1 MRESSPESRVALA
14 FNCEYPQ
21 HSTGAFATPSFT
33 QRTLKM
39 WDGWERGHR
48 GRLTTEVA
56 HGDADTYFRHARRVK
71 KRVVA
76 LLASGDPYM
85 KLWEMQNALLAAM
98 QIGSAHNTSLWLT
111 AGISTAELAVLAAHE
126 GDYAADAAAVLFAAF
141 CSERLELGFLSPMK
155 LEWHSAAQHVA
166 GDMNVSCGARRSTP
180 SPTRI

>member
-1 MRESSPESRVALA
+1 
-14 FNCEYPQ
+14 
-21 HSTGAFATPSFT
+21 
-33 QRTLKM
+33 M

-98 QIGSAHNTSLWLT
+98 QIGSPLALRFTLALLSAQEHENISYVFRVDASLT
-111 AGISTAELAVLAAHE
+111 ESFRKQRIDEL
-126 GDYAADAAAVLFAAF
+126 
-141 CSERLELGFLSPMK
+141 
-155 LEWHSAAQHVA
+155 
-166 GDMNVSCGARRSTP
+166 
-180 SPTRI
+180 